1 MYSQLSNGG
10 DRIEDTVLIDAEEH
24 MTSTL
29 ATAAF
34 STDTADVA
42 RRPLEVSQ
50 CALVVVDIQQ
60 KLLPPIFNQE
70 ELVRNSQLLVRLAK
84 ILSLPIMLTT
94 QYSKGLGATVPE
106 IASLLDGTPA
116 IDKVEFGCFGSN
128 QFRSALKALPG
139 DRNTVL
145 LCGMEAHICVMQ
157 TALGALNEGYLVH
170 VASDAV
176 GSRAEWNWKIGL
188 DRMRDAGAVISST
201 EMMMYELLRCSGT
214 PAFKEL
220 LPYLK

>member
-1 MYSQLSNGG
+1 
-10 DRIEDTVLIDAEEH
+10 

-34 STDTADVA
+34 PADTTDIA
-42 RRPLEVSQ
+42 RRPLEADQ
-50 CALVVVDIQQ
+50 CALLVVDIQQ
-60 KLLPPIFNQE
+60 KLLPPIFNKE

-84 ILSLPIMLTT
+84 ILSIPILMTT

-106 IASLLDGTPA
+106 VASLLNGTEA
-116 IDKVEFGCFGSN
+116 IDKLEFGCFGSEL
-128 QFRSALKALPG
+128 FRGALKALPG
-139 DRNTVL
+139 NRNTVL
-145 LCGMEAHICVMQ
+145 LCGMETHICVMQ

-188 DRMRDAGAVISST
+188 ERMRDAGAVISST

-214 PAFKEL
+214 AQFKEL